1 MPEFL
6 KVPTFLRH
14 AGLATITSTATDA
27 NRPSYTIAEIQFMM
41 VEVVDRTTR
50 INDGSNCFMPQDR
63 RSFFLAFSLDGME
76 VAAANCASLDLD
88 EQFARLKFGNRETL
102 NFQISAISRKH
113 RGFACLHVLAD
124 ESGWL
129 GEGDRIEFIAR
140 PRPYRP
146 RGRGQARRRQARARE
161 ARNVFA

>member
-6 KVPTFLRH
+6 KVSAFLGN
-14 AGLATITSTATDA
+14 AVLATITITATDA
-27 NRPSYTIAEIQFMM
+27 NRPSYTIAGIQFMM

-63 RSFFLAFSLDGME
+63 RSLFLAFSLDGME
-76 VAAANCASLDLD
+76 VAAANRASLDLD
-88 EQFARLKFGNRETL
+88 EQFAGPKFGNRETL

-129 GEGDRIEFIAR
+129 GEGDRDDFVSFER
-140 PRPYRP
+140 TR
-146 RGRGQARRRQARARE
+146 
-161 ARNVFA
+161 